1 MSKPDAYL
9 NLQRHQPELVDAY
22 ERFAAAGHE
31 AGPLSERERRLVKLA
46 LALAS
51 GMEGATHSAAR
62 QARDVGLSA
71 DDLRHVAFLGAST
84 LGFPAM
90 MRGLTWISDVTEE
103 S

>member
-1 MSKPDAYL
+1 MSKPELYL
-9 NLQRHQPELVDAY
+9 NLQRRQPELVEAY

-51 GMEGATHSAAR
+51 GTEGATHSAAR
-62 QARDVGLSA
+62 QGRDTGMSA
-71 DDLRHVAFLGAST
+71 DELRHVALLAGST

-90 MRGLTWISDVTEE
+90 MRGLTWIGDVVEDD
-103 S
+103 